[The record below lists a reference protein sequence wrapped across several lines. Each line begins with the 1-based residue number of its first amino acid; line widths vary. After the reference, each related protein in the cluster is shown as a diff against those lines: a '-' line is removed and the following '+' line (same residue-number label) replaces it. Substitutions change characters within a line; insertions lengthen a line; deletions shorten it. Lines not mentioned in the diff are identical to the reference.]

1 MKIGCEVDSI
11 SIEKN
16 KTSEILHI
24 FLFQRFY
31 IISRL
36 LNLFG
41 MLNSKHFESKI
52 HTTFIFESSVSSSML
67 TIGTRLKREFHWIN
81 GHQNPFVQILLVSQ
95 QYSLTEQALTKS
107 STHSTEIK
115 ISSLSLG
122 GKKKK
127 NTSLGNTLLT
137 WMINPSV
144 LYHMPARMTG
154 HWFLTAVENSD
165 AQT

>member
-41 MLNSKHFESKI
+41 VLNSKHFESKI

-81 GHQNPFVQILLVSQ
+81 GHQNTFVQILLVSQ

-127 NTSLGNTLLT
+127 HLIGQHFIDLNDKPKCSLPYASQNDWSLILD
-137 WMINPSV
+137 SC
-144 LYHMPARMTG
+144 RK
-154 HWFLTAVENSD
+154 
-165 AQT
+165 

>member
-122 GKKKK
+122 GKKKHLIGQHLIDLNDK
-127 NTSLGNTLLT
+127 PKCSLPYASQNDWSLILD
-137 WMINPSV
+137 SC
-144 LYHMPARMTG
+144 RK
-154 HWFLTAVENSD
+154 
-165 AQT
+165 